1 MTVGAQTTQ
10 AVVDSTLS
18 SFALQLRDLA
28 NKVLQQQAYYN
39 KLGLTGLGV
48 VGYTATDAQAVL
60 DNINHLATVMQVY
73 KGTATQATQFNFEDY
88 LTPLWGGG

>member
-10 AVVDSTLS
+10 AVVDSNLS

-28 NKVLQQQAYYN
+28 NKILQQQAYLN

-48 VGYTATDAQAVL
+48 VGYTAPDAQAVL
-60 DNINHLATVMQVY
+60 DNINHMATVMQVY
-73 KGTATQATQFNFEDY
+73 KGTATQASPFNFEDY
-88 LTPLWGGG
+88 LTPLWGGQ